1 MKYINKIIY
10 FSILLISILLI
21 NTKIFAKSNTDKYNK
36 ENISNY
42 FLGVISSNQGYNNT
56 AFKYFKRA
64 KSLKNR
70 HSQFNNEFLR
80 TLVLLEKFDDA
91 FTFSKSVWKKD
102 EYFFEADL
110 LLGLNALISKDYKNA
125 EKHFMRLKNLTEYN
139 FIFEDFIGSVLM
151 AWTRAAEGNKKD
163 SYRFIEDTPSQYNDL
178 TKIQNV
184 FLKCYFDNADVKKF
198 YEELIMEKN
207 YDFSRYNF
215 FLANYLLFNN
225 DILKAKEIIKESR
238 RKDGSNLIIKQSES
252 FILNNKEKKIKFFFN
267 CKNPK
272 DSIAEFFYII
282 ANLYASEKYYSHS
295 NFYLKISLFLN
306 KKFSPNK
313 ALLAENYYYQKKYKL
328 SENIYRSIKSIGPE
342 YSWHASKSIAKIL
355 LKTKGKRYSVN
366 SLEKDFNLI
375 SNPNF
380 EHYYALANFYKDN
393 EYYEKSVEYYSLVLN
408 NLEKDHK
415 LIPKVLDR
423 RGTSYERMG
432 KWKLAEKDLKESLNI
447 LPDQAYVLN
456 YLAYTWVDKKVNLE
470 EALTMLKKAMN
481 LKKNDP
487 YITDSI
493 GWAYFVKKKYDEAE
507 YYLQQAVEL
516 LPNDPV
522 INDHYADT
530 LWMLDKN
537 IQARHIWN
545 QVLELSETEQK
556 LKDVINH
563 KLVFGVKK
571 KL

>member
-355 LKTKGKRYSVN
+355 SKTKGKRYSVN

>member
-313 ALLAENYYYQKKYKL
+313 ALLAENYNYQKKYKL

-355 LKTKGKRYSVN
+355 SKTKGKRYSVN